1 MKSVLSNRK
10 KTCWIIALVIL
21 VIVAVAAIVIVDALK
36 KGGSEPK
43 DNAYTSYYDDSGDK
57 EMEKTVSLGSEEISI
72 KYVRTENLKEQPLS
86 KRADSYGTYDVYA
99 DAEGTEYLYL
109 VNSNICCGFRK
120 DDTGAAM
127 DEDEAISEAE
137 ALAVA
142 DEYLSQN
149 RENKDEYNMF
159 SCEYSEQLGY
169 YDIKYYR
176 QACGYKTDDILKI
189 WVNAE
194 GSITAVSEFNYKRYD
209 DLSISKEQYEKAD
222 STLVNTIANDKKSS
236 NKEVVD
242 TYISMDDSGRVV
254 LVKQVN
260 IELASG
266 DGTVTQS
273 ELFSQPVK

>member
-1 MKSVLSNRK
+1 MKSFLSKKKALSLVL
-10 KTCWIIALVIL
+10 TTVLVF
-21 VIVAVAAIVIVDALK
+21 AVASIAIATAEVLK
-36 KGGSEPK
+36 RGDPVPEG
-43 DNAYTSYYDDSGDK
+43 NAYTSYYDDSGDK

-99 DAEGTEYLYL
+99 DDEGTEYLYL

-142 DEYLSQN
+142 GEYLSQN
-149 RENKDEYNMF
+149 RENKDEYNVF

-209 DLSISKEQYEKAD
+209 DLSISNEQYEKAD
-222 STLVNTIANDKKSS
+222 STLANTIANDKKSS

-266 DGTVTQS
+266 DGIVTQS